1 MTKRSLKDMVSD
13 KLAKFIDDKA
23 GAGSNF
29 KMINTRLKN
38 KDFDKKST
46 YFCVSLFTPEPVRC
60 SR

>member
-13 KLAKFIDDKA
+13 KLADFIDDKA

-29 KMINTRLKN
+29 KMINTRVKN

-46 YFCVSLFTPEPVRC
+46 YLGSLYFDE
-60 SR
+60 SRD

>member
-1 MTKRSLKDMVSD
+1 MVSD